1 MQTARAVKENSL
13 RKQAVGHRKGQQQSD
28 QLTLCDLRMTRRHGR
43 LLNEF
48 VNYKALEP
56 LNQNGCNNKN
66 INIIHNV
73 TAACLASG
81 CEIVSLCDVFPLHR
95 AERVLPNQ
103 VSTPFVVCKTVLK
116 STE

>member
-1 MQTARAVKENSL
+1 M
-13 RKQAVGHRKGQQQSD
+13 
-28 QLTLCDLRMTRRHGR
+28 LTYLPQPYLTYLTRRRGR

-81 CEIVSLCDVFPLHR
+81 CEIVSLCDVFPLRDLQDVSPAMSGVNLTRSITQGMQAAR
-95 AERVLPNQ
+95 AIKDNSL
-103 VSTPFVVCKTVLK
+103 CKL
-116 STE
+116 